1 MDNLKPE
8 KLNYL
13 KYLLNY
19 LNDDCTK
26 SNRRNI
32 GNSNFLKQLIAKQK
46 KSKFRDPSSSH
57 C

>member
-1 MDNLKPE
+1 MDDLKPE
-8 KLNYL
+8 LNYL